1 MQLVPSKICTL
12 ENYIIHQL
20 STSVFYAFLRN
31 SVCTLRNKTKQR
43 AFAQWKRALPSTWSH
58 ENSRKSAL
66 LRTKFCT
73 GIHLKK
79 GSLKVHT
86 FKKFATA
93 HSAAKFFYI
102 FSATLHAVQHGLC
115 TSSLLPTPM
124 RCMCEELGGEV
135 FKSAH
140 FSCTRQH
147 FCYVYT
153 EVPFSLPQNRQ
164 CSAGPS
170 QII

>member
-1 MQLVPSKICTL
+1 M
-12 ENYIIHQL
+12 
-20 STSVFYAFLRN
+20 
-31 SVCTLRNKTKQR
+31 
-43 AFAQWKRALPSTWSH
+43 
-58 ENSRKSAL
+58 
-66 LRTKFCT
+66 
-73 GIHLKK
+73 
-79 GSLKVHT
+79 HT
-86 FKKFATA
+86 FKKFATT

-102 FSATLHAVQHGLC
+102 FSATLRAVQHGLC

-140 FSCTRQH
+140 FSCILKYH
-147 FCYVYT
+147 LG
-153 EVPFSLPQNRQ
+153 LPQNRQ